1 MSEEA
6 RQSPVSYLQL
16 IVRRFETE
24 PAVRSRILAG
34 GGLSSEAADD
44 PGAEIIYPQ
53 LMRLF
58 ENMRDL
64 FGEDWFMDI
73 PELWRPTAHGA
84 LSVACLSAPTVG
96 AAMEIL
102 TRYMPA
108 RFANMRFLAIREQG
122 ALAMRLTTAAP
133 LSDSLSRTMAELSLL
148 AVSAGLDTLAG
159 APKAEVRYEFR
170 APRPIHAHRL
180 EALLGAEVIW
190 GAPTNAA
197 ILPERLLEMRSP
209 LADPGLHEAAIGRL
223 EAARRSVRAPAG
235 VKGRVERL
243 LAHSETGR
251 APAEV
256 VAASLGLSRR
266 TLMRRLAEA
275 GLNYR
280 ELVDAE
286 LKTRARR
293 WLDSGALS
301 KAEISERL
309 GFADVTGF
317 SRACR
322 RWFRT
327 DV

>member
-1 MSEEA
+1 
-6 RQSPVSYLQL
+6 
-16 IVRRFETE
+16 
-24 PAVRSRILAG
+24 
-34 GGLSSEAADD
+34 
-44 PGAEIIYPQ
+44 
-53 LMRLF
+53 
-58 ENMRDL
+58 
-64 FGEDWFMDI
+64 
-73 PELWRPTAHGA
+73 
-84 LSVACLSAPTVG
+84 
-96 AAMEIL
+96 
-102 TRYMPA
+102 
-108 RFANMRFLAIREQG
+108 
-122 ALAMRLTTAAP
+122 
-133 LSDSLSRTMAELSLL
+133 
-148 AVSAGLDTLAG
+148 
-159 APKAEVRYEFR
+159 
-170 APRPIHAHRL
+170 
-180 EALLGAEVIW
+180 
-190 GAPTNAA
+190 
-197 ILPERLLEMRSP
+197 
-209 LADPGLHEAAIGRL
+209 
-223 EAARRSVRAPAG
+223 VRAPAG